1 MDRVL
6 LENQKNNLN
15 FSLYNLK
22 RRELQ
27 EVLSELNVLIGFGIA
42 GSGFGPILA
51 VVGRSASPEK
61 SSLALERSD
70 LKILRKKRAK

>member
-1 MDRVL
+1 

-27 EVLSELNVLIGFGIA
+27 EVLSELNVLIGF
-42 GSGFGPILA
+42 SRNCLK
-51 VVGRSASPEK
+51 E
-61 SSLALERSD
+61 LD
-70 LKILRKKRAK
+70 LIVKDIDKANH

>member
-1 MDRVL
+1 MVKVL

-27 EVLSELNVLIGFGIA
+27 EVLAELNVLTGFA
-42 GSGFGPILA
+42 
-51 VVGRSASPEK
+51 RNC
-61 SSLALERSD
+61 
-70 LKILRKKRAK
+70 LKELNSIVKDIDKANQ